1 MASLIQSEES
11 FTRFIEGF
19 RDDKGEVKYEQA
31 LSEMAVKGL
40 KSLTIDFKDF
50 YSFDSD
56 LARTTLD
63 SPGDH
68 LPQFSIATFQK
79 LRIRD
84 PAYADTI
91 RGVNVR
97 FRALPAETALRRIG
111 AEHIG
116 RLVMVTGGRWR
127 SRLTAR

>member
-1 MASLIQSEES
+1 MSSLIQSEEA
-11 FTRFIEGF
+11 FTRFVEGF
-19 RDDKGEVKYEQA
+19 KDEKDEVKYEQA
-31 LSEMAVKGL
+31 LSEMAVKAQ
-40 KSLTIDFKDF
+40 KSLIVDFQDL
-50 YSFDSD
+50 YAFDPD
-56 LARTTLD
+56 LARTTLE

-97 FRALPAETALRRIG
+97 FRALPTETHLRRIG
-111 AEHIG
+111 
-116 RLVMVTGGRWR
+116 
-127 SRLTAR
+127 